1 MALTF
6 DTDAMTARL
15 AAMLPQLQRAAVK
28 AEEAFIDARVV
39 DAQVVVPVQTGE
51 LHDSIHREG
60 SELIA
65 DAPHS
70 VWIHE
75 GLELNHPSGGEAKY
89 VERPLLD
96 HADDL
101 LAQFARQMEALR

>member
-1 MALTF
+1 MSLTF
-6 DTDAMTARL
+6 DTDALTARL
-15 AAMLPQLQRAAVK
+15 IALTPQLQRAAVR
-28 AEEAFIDARVV
+28 AEEAFIDARVI
-39 DAQVVVPVQTGE
+39 DAQAVVPVQTGE

-60 SELIA
+60 SELIV

-96 HADDL
+96 NADDL
-101 LAQFARQMEALR
+101 LAQFSRAMEALR